1 LRLNP
6 WFAFPVVAAGV
17 AGALIG
23 RDIARVNCA
32 PVDPETVC
40 DSGTSEVVFAI
51 AGAILAMVGVAVVI
65 VLVIRSLA
73 EWRETNDR

>member
-6 WFAFPVVAAGV
+6 WFAIPVVAAGV

-32 PVDPETVC
+32 PVDPEAVC
-40 DSGTSEVVFAI
+40 DSGASEVILAVV
-51 AGAILAMVGVAVVI
+51 GAVVAMVGVAVVI

-73 EWRETNDR
+73 EWRESNHH